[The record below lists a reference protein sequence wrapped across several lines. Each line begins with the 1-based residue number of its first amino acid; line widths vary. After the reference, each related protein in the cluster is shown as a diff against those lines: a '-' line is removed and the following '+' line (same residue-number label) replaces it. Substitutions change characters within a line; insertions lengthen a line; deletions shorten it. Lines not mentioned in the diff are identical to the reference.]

1 VRKVDEALDKNK
13 TSPAVDPGEKFGNS
27 DARQLTVEALGGVID
42 MRFFLP
48 DRADRQP
55 RIADQR
61 FGKLISQHPKRKS
74 LQCRNRRRL

>member
-1 VRKVDEALDKNK
+1 VDEALDK

-48 DRADRQP
+48 DRAD
-55 RIADQR
+55 
-61 FGKLISQHPKRKS
+61 
-74 LQCRNRRRL
+74 